1 MSVKITDNT
10 IMKYT
15 IYNPTTGETFPMT
28 FENREQMK
36 KWLAETGWTCLGELK
51 TYLPTRHER
60 MKNKKEDDQE
70 FAGWGS

>member
-1 MSVKITDNT
+1 MSVTRVVDNT

-15 IYNPTTGETFPMT
+15 IYNPSTGETFPMT
-28 FENREQMK
+28 FKDEKQMK
-36 KWLAETGWTCLGELK
+36 QWLAETNWTCLGELK

-60 MKNKKEDDQE
+60 MKNKDEEE